1 MRKELM
7 VKTTSFELTRNAFG
21 KLMFISGNEMHENVI
36 PVRAFPLQ
44 TPNENISLVNTNG
57 HEIAW
62 INQLTDVSEQVR
74 QLVLEELAG
83 REFMPEIQ
91 RIIGVSSFSVPSTWT
106 VQTDRGDTSFVL
118 RVEEDIR
125 RVGESLL
132 VTDSHGIHFLIRQPA
147 KLDKLGRKILDR
159 FL

>member
-1 MRKELM
+1 MME
-7 VKTTSFELTRNAFG
+7 TSTFELTRNSFG
-21 KLMFISGNEMHENVI
+21 KLKFTSGNESHENII

-44 TPNENISLVNTNG
+44 SPNEHISLVNTEG
-57 HEIAW
+57 HEVAW
-62 INQLTDVSEQVR
+62 INQLADVSEPVR
-74 QLVLEELAG
+74 QLILEELAG

-91 RIIGVSSFSVPSTWT
+91 RIIGVSGFSVPSTWT

-125 RVGESLL
+125 RIGESLL
-132 VTDSHGIHFLIRQPA
+132 VTDTHGIHFLIRQPE
-147 KLDKLGRKILDR
+147 KLDKQGRKILDR